1 MTDPGDEQERGGLLA
16 RRVDLTSMP
25 AGDRLPERDLAVL
38 HEAAAITRLGSPE
51 KQSGGGSGATV
62 VFSGAGCE
70 AKLRAAAALAHE
82 TERSLYRVS
91 APAIVSKYIGETEK
105 NLDRVFQQV
114 QRNVQD
120 SGAILFFDEADS
132 LFGKRSEV
140 KDSHDRYANL
150 SPDAFLKARA
160 AFSGTVIL
168 DAESQP
174 TAEEGGPS
182 RLGYEVRFPLSGEV

>member
-1 MTDPGDEQERGGLLA
+1 MTGSGDQQERGDFLA

-25 AGDRLPERDLAVL
+25 AGDALPERELTVL
-38 HEAAAITRLGSPE
+38 HEAAGITRLGSPE
-51 KQSGGGSGATV
+51 KQTCCGSGATV

-82 TERSLYRVS
+82 TERPLYRVS

-114 QRNVQD
+114 QQNVQD

-150 SPDAFLKARA
+150 SPEAFLKARA